1 METHKMNLISGRLT
15 NRLMVAVMTWVLM
28 VSMSGCVTALKGV
41 KSSGDSETAPNGN
54 DSIPVVRAAVEPVQS
69 QGSLWQEDG
78 PFNQLYVDQKA
89 RQVGDIVTIRIVE
102 SSSASNNAATETE
115 RDSNLLGQITSFLG
129 IERRWNDPSY
139 PGFDPD
145 RLLNPFSS
153 VEGNLKSD
161 FTGSGKTTR
170 SGNIKAIITARVTDV
185 VPGGNIKIRGS
196 REVEINNEKQI
207 LTLSGVIRT
216 KDISPDNTVLS
227 NYISDAQ
234 ISYSGLGV
242 VNDRQRPGW
251 MANILNKIWP
261 F

>member
-1 METHKMNLISGRLT
+1 MKLISGTLT
-15 NRLMVAVMTWVLM
+15 KRLMAAVITCALMTSL
-28 VSMSGCVTALKGV
+28 SGCVTALKEV
-41 KSSGDSETAPNGN
+41 KSSGESETVQNEN
-54 DSIPVVRAAVEPVQS
+54 DRVPIVQAAVEPTQS
-69 QGSLWQEDG
+69 QGSLWEADG
-78 PFNQLYVDQKA
+78 PFNQLFVDQKA
-89 RQVGDIVTIRIVE
+89 RQIGDIVTIRIVE
-102 SSSASNNAATETE
+102 SSTASNKAETETE

-139 PGFDPD
+139 PSFDPD

-153 VEGNLKSD
+153 VEGNMKSD
-161 FTGSGKTTR
+161 FAGSGETSR
-170 SGNIKAIITARVTDV
+170 SGIIKAVITARVTDV
-185 VPGGNIKIRGS
+185 MPGGNIKIRGS

>member
-1 METHKMNLISGRLT
+1 M
-15 NRLMVAVMTWVLM
+15 
-28 VSMSGCVTALKGV
+28 
-41 KSSGDSETAPNGN
+41 
-54 DSIPVVRAAVEPVQS
+54 
-69 QGSLWQEDG
+69 
-78 PFNQLYVDQKA
+78 
-89 RQVGDIVTIRIVE
+89 
-102 SSSASNNAATETE
+102 
-115 RDSNLLGQITSFLG
+115 
-129 IERRWNDPSY
+129 
-139 PGFDPD
+139 
-145 RLLNPFSS
+145 
-153 VEGNLKSD
+153 
-161 FTGSGKTTR
+161 
-170 SGNIKAIITARVTDV
+170 
-185 VPGGNIKIRGS
+185 PGGNIKIRGS